1 MDLLKRIFNH
11 RYAFAL
17 REVGPFLA
25 LFVVVTGVWA
35 FVEIADEVREGE
47 IQHFDD
53 WAIRSLRSKENPA
66 EPVGPGWLHEV
77 GRDITALGGH
87 AILSLMVLGVVL
99 YLWMQKAYHA
109 LWLVLISTV
118 GGMLLT
124 GGLKR
129 LFSRPR
135 PDVVEHLTQV
145 YTSSFPSG
153 HSMLSAAIYLTL
165 GVLLARLVK
174 ELRIKAFFI
183 IVAIFLTFIVGL
195 SRVYMGVHYPTD
207 VMAGWSAGLAW
218 ALLCWLVAAYLQRRG
233 KVEQDVSS
241 PPEQREQPADAA
253 FPVLPQGP
261 K

>member
-1 MDLLKRIFNH
+1 MDLLKRILNH

-17 REVGPFLA
+17 REAGPFLA

-53 WAIRSLRSKENPA
+53 WAIKSLRSKENPA
-66 EPVGPGWLHEV
+66 EPVGPGWLKEV

-87 AILSLMVLGVVL
+87 AVLSLMVLAVAL

-109 LWLVLISTV
+109 LWLVLIASV
-118 GGMLLT
+118 GGMLLS
-124 GGLKR
+124 GALKR
-129 LFSRPR
+129 FFSRPR
-135 PDVVEHLTQV
+135 PALVEHLTEV

-174 ELRIKAFFI
+174 ERRIKVFFI

-195 SRVYMGVHYPTD
+195 SRVYMGVH
-207 VMAGWSAGLAW
+207 
-218 ALLCWLVAAYLQRRG
+218 
-233 KVEQDVSS
+233 
-241 PPEQREQPADAA
+241 
-253 FPVLPQGP
+253 
-261 K
+261 